1 MASANGIRAGSAY
14 VELTVKTKN
23 FLNDVKSGLDKAGG
37 WLDSFAQ
44 KQTKALTDA
53 FVAAAPAA
61 YATKIFAAFDDQM
74 RIVQA
79 VSGATGKAFD
89 ELTSRAKELGRTTA
103 FTASQVAEGM
113 AGLGRAGFKSDEIDK
128 AIASVMALS
137 SATATDLAL
146 ATDIAG
152 NTLRAF
158 GMDAAEMGRVCDV
171 LTATAN
177 GSAQTV
183 EDLGEA
189 LKFVAP
195 IAASTGMSLEDTSK
209 ILGTLANFGI
219 KGSNAGT
226 AFKNMRTRMA
236 DASVQE
242 AYRSVGVETVDRDTG
257 ALRNLSDV
265 LKDLGVAVQNMP
277 DAERLSLFQELFGMY
292 GLAGGSVLATA
303 EGFDEL
309 YNAIDNAAG
318 AAEKTQNAMEAG
330 LGGSLR
336 SALSACEGLA
346 IALGEALAPTVQ
358 DLAEG
363 IKTQTARL
371 NAFVGASKP
380 LVAWIAKV
388 VVKYGAF
395 AAAILVASKAGS
407 IFVAKAKSAVDVAG
421 TIARTIGSLTGIT
434 KAHTAAVAAKTAVER
449 TSAEVSAALRALAI
463 AQTQAEI
470 AAANAQLKSAMTASA
485 KAAKDYAAAS
495 AALAHKVAVV
505 ALGAACTVAAA
516 GVAAL
521 AAALVAPVVMAER
534 NVRAAEEM
542 TRAVEERAASNEQAR
557 QKDAELFDEL
567 VNLASQ
573 SELTNEE
580 FARGKNII
588 DQLSS
593 KYGDLGIA
601 ADDLSRKFSVAADA
615 KEKFDQVMAESQKN
629 DIKAQIEAL
638 QNENEKKDQLIE
650 KYTATGGWAGWRAR
664 GLSNARGL
672 GKIFG
677 VSRSAEDV
685 VGELGNDKIANL
697 KKIQD
702 LRKQLEGLDAVQE
715 AKKADV
721 EEKRQGVDAESVRN
735 ARAAAAEFEKNFA
748 ESGTFEKQRG
758 EFEKQFTDYLAAQK
772 KILDSTVADQSKT
785 DQERANAQNAYDA
798 NVAKARSWFESKTSP
813 INAEEER
820 ANKEAARNLAL
831 AEAQTRLYAAQNA
844 YKADASGENKKALDD
859 AAKALA
865 DVKQSNEQEIAQ
877 DAIDRLTAA
886 ANALREAQLSGDSV
900 RIEAAQ
906 KELADAQSSA
916 LDNLEPV
923 KESLVA
929 GTFDAFEAFD
939 MTNDWEREAI
949 EKQTETL
956 GEISANVKDM
966 HKSFL
971 AANRDEN
978 GVVFI

>member
-23 FLNDVKSGLDKAGG
+23 FLNDVRSGLDKASG

-53 FVAAAPAA
+53 FVVGAGAA

-265 LKDLGVAVQNMP
+265 LKDLGVAVQNIP

-363 IKTQTARL
+363 IKTWTARL

-380 LVAWIAKV
+380 LVAWISKV
-388 VVKYGAF
+388 TVKYGAF
-395 AAAILVASKAGS
+395 AAAILVALKTGTILLSKLQLLVTIVKGTTTAIGFLTGSTKTLAAAQAATTAATEAAESVQRARVAVANAATAADYQAAQAALGTALANQKAAADEVKRTAALHAQRVALAGV
-407 IFVAKAKSAVDVAG
+407 VATAAGLALVAG
-421 TIARTIGSLTGIT
+421 GILYLTT
-434 KAHTAAVAAKTAVER
+434 TAEKG
-449 TSAEVSAALRALAI
+449 
-463 AQTQAEI
+463 
-470 AAANAQLKSAMTASA
+470 A
-485 KAAKDYAAAS
+485 KAAKELS
-495 AALAHKVAVV
+495 
-505 ALGAACTVAAA
+505 
-516 GVAAL
+516 
-521 AAALVAPVVMAER
+521 
-534 NVRAAEEM
+534 NAAEQ
-542 TRAVEERAASNEQAR
+542 RAQANESAR
-557 QKDAELFDEL
+557 QKDAELFGEL
-567 VNLASQ
+567 QTLADQ
-573 SELTNEE
+573 TELTNEE
-580 FARGKNII
+580 FARGKSIV
-588 DQLSS
+588 DQLTST
-593 KYGDLGIA
+593 YGDLGVSVDEVA
-601 ADDLSRKFSVAADA
+601 KKFNLAADA
-615 KEKFDQVMAESQKN
+615 KDRFEQKQRDAQKK
-629 DIKAQIEAL
+629 DIEAQIQAL
-638 QNENEKKDQLIE
+638 ENENKEIDKAIGKYVGSGVRSMAVNYGRRVGSWFGADTAEERVESLNNDKLANQKKLNSLRMELDGLNDLEKAKEADKKD
-650 KYTATGGWAGWRAR
+650 
-664 GLSNARGL
+664 
-672 GKIFG
+672 
-677 VSRSAEDV
+677 V
-685 VGELGNDKIANL
+685 AN
-697 KKIQD
+697 
-702 LRKQLEGLDAVQE
+702 
-715 AKKADV
+715 
-721 EEKRQGVDAESVRN
+721 GVDVAGARQ
-735 ARAAAAEFEKNFA
+735 ARATAAEFEKNFA

-758 EFEKQFTDYLAAQK
+758 EIEKQYADYLAAQK

-785 DQERANAQNAYDA
+785 DQERASAQDAYNA

-865 DVKQSNEQEIAQ
+865 DVKQSNGQEIAQ
-877 DAIDRLTAA
+877 DAIDRLPAA

>member
-14 VELTVKTKN
+14 VELTVKTKG
-23 FLNDVKSGLDKAGG
+23 FLNRIDATLGAASAKI
-37 WLDSFAQ
+37 DSFAQ
-44 KQTKALTDA
+44 KQMKALADA
-53 FVAAAPAA
+53 FVVGAGAA

-195 IAASTGMSLEDTSK
+195 IAATTGMSLEDTSK
-209 ILGTLANFGI
+209 VLGTLANFGI

-242 AYRSVGVETVDRDTG
+242 AYRSVGVETIDDTG

-265 LKDLGVAVQNMP
+265 LKDLGVAVQNIP

-309 YNAIDNAAG
+309 YNAIDNASG

-363 IKTQTARL
+363 IKTWTARL
-371 NAFVGASKP
+371 NALVGASKP
-380 LVAWIAKV
+380 LVTLITKTA
-388 VVKYGAF
+388 VKYGAF
-395 AAAILVASKAGS
+395 AAALLVAAKAGS

-463 AQTQAEI
+463 AQTQAET

-542 TRAVEERAASNEQAR
+542 TRAAEERAASNEQAR

-672 GKIFG
+672 GKFFG

-735 ARAAAAEFEKNFA
+735 ARTAAAEFEKNFA

-758 EFEKQFTDYLAAQK
+758 EIEKQFTDYLAAQK

-785 DQERANAQNAYDA
+785 DQERASAQDAYNA

-865 DVKQSNEQEIAQ
+865 DVKQSNEQETAQ

-906 KELADAQSSA
+906 KALADAQSSA